1 MSAIVPTVTASL
13 KVVAFATVTAFS
25 SRVSTSVP
33 AGDTVTVVGVSV
45 SCGTK
50 GAKVNEPEGPDARG
64 CHLYL
69 PIHLAAHWLSMLGSA
84 AGWWDGKT
92 SLDGGLRHESPTF
105 VRSFRP
111 ADVAKDELFAHL
123 QVRPHNGLGG
133 KPDGSPA
140 NKRMTDLVAFN
151 DGCAAA
157 G

>member
-1 MSAIVPTVTASL
+1 
-13 KVVAFATVTAFS
+13 
-25 SRVSTSVP
+25 
-33 AGDTVTVVGVSV
+33 
-45 SCGTK
+45 
-50 GAKVNEPEGPDARG
+50 
-64 CHLYL
+64 
-69 PIHLAAHWLSMLGSA
+69 MLGSA

-151 DGCAAA
+151 DGCAPRLLFTRSRICTCALSGDA
-157 G
+157 QTPHCFSAPRKF

>member
-1 MSAIVPTVTASL
+1 
-13 KVVAFATVTAFS
+13 
-25 SRVSTSVP
+25 
-33 AGDTVTVVGVSV
+33 
-45 SCGTK
+45 
-50 GAKVNEPEGPDARG
+50 
-64 CHLYL
+64 
-69 PIHLAAHWLSMLGSA
+69 MLGSA

-151 DGCAAA
+151 DGCAPSPFIHTQPYTHMRTLRRRAHTTLLFCA
-157 G
+157 SQVF